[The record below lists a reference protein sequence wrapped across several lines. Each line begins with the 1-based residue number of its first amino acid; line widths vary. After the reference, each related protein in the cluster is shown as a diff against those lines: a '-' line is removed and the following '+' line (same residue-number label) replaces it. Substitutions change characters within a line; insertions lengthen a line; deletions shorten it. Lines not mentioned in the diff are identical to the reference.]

1 MRVVKGACVVLL
13 LMVASA
19 CSKGANPVKP
29 TTVSSVTVTGTAPN
43 VGATA
48 QLSAVATFS
57 DGTTQSVTSQATW
70 TSSNPSVANV
80 SGTGLVAGVSAGAA
94 TITASYQGANG
105 TMPVV
110 VAASGSGG
118 GNGGGS
124 GGGTPCTY
132 TLSGVGT
139 TVSGY
144 PDGTTVP
151 VAVATGASCSWT
163 ASSSASWLQLSTSGP
178 VVGPGTV
185 TITVQ
190 ANTTGAQRTQ
200 TVTIAGQTITFIQT
214 PAQSNVTY
222 TYTGRNFT
230 IVTGAYKTTNSVKGT
245 VVLSAPLAKNL
256 ANGSCGSSGSPSNV
270 SSSLVSWS
278 FSDGQQTI
286 SSGASLKAGCFT
298 TDASGA
304 ITAWNWQV
312 VPSGGGKASIQAANF
327 EDLVQNAAGDAG
339 QSNVAGSWK

>member
-1 MRVVKGACVVLL
+1 MRIVKGACVVLL

-19 CSKGANPVKP
+19 CSKSNTTNPLKP

-48 QLSAVATFS
+48 QLSAVANLS

-94 TITASYQGANG
+94 TITASYQSVNG

-110 VAASGSGG
+110 VAAVGG
-118 GNGGGS
+118 

-132 TLSGVGT
+132 TLSGVAS

-144 PDGTTVP
+144 PAGTTFQVS
-151 VAVATGASCSWT
+151 VTTGASCSWT
-163 ASSSASWLQLSTSGP
+163 ASSSVSWLQLSGTGP

-214 PAQSNVTY
+214 PAQSTITY

-230 IVTGAYKTTNSVKGT
+230 IVTGAYKTINSVKGT
-245 VVLSAPLAKNL
+245 VVLSTPLPKNL
-256 ANGSCGSSGSPSNV
+256 SAGSCGSSSSPSNV

-312 VPSGGGKASIQAANF
+312 APSGGGKASIQAANF
-327 EDLVQNAAGDAG
+327 EDFVMNAAGDAG